1 MGKRVIS
8 CVSSCNIITSVDLF
22 FFFQIFFEYV
32 LLLRILYYCLDAR
45 YGA

>member
-8 CVSSCNIITSVDLF
+8 CVSSCNIITSVDL